1 LPEPLSEIA
10 QVAVRS
16 LYRFLV
22 DFEVVV
28 FRMYRMFL
36 YC

>member
-16 LYRFLV
+16 L
-22 DFEVVV
+22 
-28 FRMYRMFL
+28 
-36 YC
+36 